1 MKLAETKG
9 RRDFFKGLLKEGAK
23 THGRLS
29 RMGFSEARAKQERD
43 SFFESY
49 ESSYA
54 LSLAYPDEILIE
66 SARQAGIE
74 VEGKDRLEIVKEL
87 FARDEAV

>member
-1 MKLAETKG
+1 MPAKG
-9 RRDFFKGLLKEGAK
+9 RRDFFKGLLTEGAK
-23 THGRLS
+23 TLAAFKEGY
-29 RMGFSEARAKQERD
+29 GEAREKQERD
-43 SFFESY
+43 SFFDSY

-66 SARQAGIE
+66 SARRAGIE

-87 FARDEAV
+87 FARDEAM